1 MAHTVDYERRL
12 MDQKTVNTKGQL
24 RPFFAKLGLR
34 DELSPDEIAALAAA
48 AGEHLRFAPG
58 EDIVRE
64 GDRPGHSVLITE
76 GFACRYRLQ
85 DDGNRQIVAINL
97 PGDFVDLHSF
107 LLKEM
112 DHSVGAL
119 TECTAIALPHSNLV
133 RVTEQYPHLTRLLW
147 LLTLI
152 EGSCHREWLA
162 GFGLLSAPQRT
173 AHLLCEIYVRLEV
186 IGLAGGHRFAFPL
199 TQTALADA
207 VGISAVH
214 VNRVLQELRQAR
226 LIDWARGVVT
236 IHDWHGLVVAGKFN
250 DRYLHLVREQR

>member
-1 MAHTVDYERRL
+1 ME
-12 MDQKTVNTKGQL
+12 QKIFNAPTQL
-24 RPFFAKLGLR
+24 GPFFAKLGLR
-34 DELSPDEIAALAAA
+34 DELGPHELAALAAA
-48 AGEHLRFAPG
+48 AGEHLRFKPG
-58 EDIVRE
+58 DDIVRE
-64 GDRPGHSVLITE
+64 GDRPGTSILLTE

-85 DDGNRQIVAINL
+85 DNGNRQIVAINL

-112 DHSVGAL
+112 DHSVGVL
-119 TECTAIALPHSNLV
+119 TECTAIAFPHSNLV
-133 RVTEQYPHLTRLLW
+133 RLTEQFPHLTRLLW

-152 EGSCHREWLA
+152 EGSSHREWLA

-173 AHLLCEIYVRLEV
+173 AHLLCEIYVRLEA
-186 IGLAGGHRFAFPL
+186 IGLASGHSFAFPL

-226 LIDWARGVVT
+226 LIDWARGIVT
-236 IHDWHGLVVAGKFN
+236 IHDWPGLVAAGKFN
-250 DRYLHLVREQR
+250 DNYLHLKQEQR